1 MNCDDLQQQIVPAV
15 AELEELKENREDV
28 LKKTYLHGVNYLLWF
43 EVGIED
49 KDPMDPDEED
59 WGGKVEFG
67 FSDKHFEKNSE
78 DYFILLEEK

>member
-1 MNCDDLQQQIVPAV
+1 MPAV

-28 LKKTYLHGVNYLLWF
+28 LKKTYLHGVNYLLWL

-49 KDPMDPDEED
+49 KDPMDHDEED

-78 DYFILLEEK
+78 DSFVRRKVSNLAQ

>member
-15 AELEELKENREDV
+15 AETEELKENSEDV

-49 KDPMDPDEED
+49 KDPMDEED

-67 FSDKHFEKNSE
+67 FSD
-78 DYFILLEEK
+78 

>member
-1 MNCDDLQQQIVPAV
+1 MPDV
-15 AELEELKENREDV
+15 AETEELKENSEDV

-49 KDPMDPDEED
+49 

-67 FSDKHFEKNSE
+67 FSD
-78 DYFILLEEK
+78 